1 MKQLKSLAF
10 IPLMLLCC
18 MALNT
23 HAQGTKSAADNLKP
37 YFFVLLKKGP
47 NRGQDSVTAAK
58 IQKAHLENINRMAA
72 SGKLNVA
79 GPFLDEGD
87 LRGIFIFDSGNEDEV
102 RKLVE
107 NDPAIKAGRLTY
119 EIHPWMTE
127 KGTCFK

>member
-1 MKQLKSLAF
+1 MKHVKSFSL
-10 IPLMLLCC
+10 LLLVLLCSWAQT
-18 MALNT
+18 M
-23 HAQGTKSAADNLKP
+23 HAQTNKSAADNLKP

-47 NRGQDSVTAAK
+47 NRTQDSVTAAK
-58 IQKAHLENINRMAA
+58 IQKAHMENINRMAA

-87 LRGIFIFDSGNEDEV
+87 MRGIFIFDSGNEDEV

-107 NDPAIKAGRLTY
+107 NDPAVKAGRLTY